1 MTLKTEIDAFDRI
14 MSNMDKGFQAGAFG
28 LRDAMQIVPDLQL
41 VATLL
46 NTPEPELINKFLAQP
61 VNEWDQGEQISED
74 QIVVP
79 GTNDKVAKKRTN

>member
-1 MTLKTEIDAFDRI
+1 MTLQKEIDAFDRI

-28 LRDAMQIVPDLQL
+28 LRDAMQIVPDLQS

-46 NTPEPELINKFLAQP
+46 NTPEPELIRKFIAQP
-61 VNEWDQGEQISED
+61 SEEWIEGEQMNEE

-79 GTNDKVAKKRTN
+79 GTDDKVAKKR